1 MSFMDEM
8 KNVFS
13 KKTPEQIYVESVLKE
28 IRQRDDLIKTVS
40 QMSSQLDHC
49 QRAFDNAIR
58 ISRINAL
65 RRRQAHLS
73 DAGEKERIR
82 DAVVGQLAVQEA
94 KFDVNS
100 IVTAQDMEI
109 AMKKLGGILR
119 QMYRMDHNVSVTK
132 KDLKEARNLQFD
144 NTVEPIAFSERAAL
158 VDERFVERIIQGES
172 IADCLQAVPVGSTG
186 PLESDMGPINFE
198 SPAGG
203 ATAED
208 LKILQ
213 DQTGQDW

>member
-1 MSFMDEM
+1 
-8 KNVFS
+8 
-13 KKTPEQIYVESVLKE
+13 
-28 IRQRDDLIKTVS
+28 
-40 QMSSQLDHC
+40 
-49 QRAFDNAIR
+49 
-58 ISRINAL
+58 
-65 RRRQAHLS
+65 
-73 DAGEKERIR
+73 
-82 DAVVGQLAVQEA
+82 
-94 KFDVNS
+94 
-100 IVTAQDMEI
+100 
-109 AMKKLGGILR
+109 
-119 QMYRMDHNVSVTK
+119 MDHNVSVTK

-198 SPAGG
+198 PPAGG

>member
-119 QMYRMDHNVSVTK
+119 QMYRMDHNVSVTIQCSLN
-132 KDLKEARNLQFD
+132 DLRELFD
-144 NTVEPIAFSERAAL
+144 VLVGPVMGAVAVSALHHHIIRLIRILRVLDQRLILVSDIAGEHDGFRRSRSRWTRSRA
-158 VDERFVERIIQGES
+158 DGRHQ
-172 IADCLQAVPVGSTG
+172 
-186 PLESDMGPINFE
+186 
-198 SPAGG
+198 
-203 ATAED
+203 
-208 LKILQ
+208 
-213 DQTGQDW
+213 

>member
-73 DAGEKERIR
+73 

-198 SPAGG
+198 PPAGG

>member
-158 VDERFVERIIQGES
+158 V
-172 IADCLQAVPVGSTG
+172 
-186 PLESDMGPINFE
+186 
-198 SPAGG
+198 PAGG
-203 ATAED
+203 SCGVHRAAGVGYGSH
-208 LKILQ
+208 Q
-213 DQTGQDW
+213 F

>member
-73 DAGEKERIR
+73 DA
-82 DAVVGQLAVQEA
+82 VVGQLAVQEA

-109 AMKKLGGILR
+109 AMKKLGGVLR

-198 SPAGG
+198 PPAGG

>member
-82 DAVVGQLAVQEA
+82 DAVVL
-94 KFDVNS
+94 S
-100 IVTAQDMEI
+100 LIHI
-109 AMKKLGGILR
+109 
-119 QMYRMDHNVSVTK
+119 
-132 KDLKEARNLQFD
+132 
-144 NTVEPIAFSERAAL
+144 
-158 VDERFVERIIQGES
+158 
-172 IADCLQAVPVGSTG
+172 
-186 PLESDMGPINFE
+186 
-198 SPAGG
+198 
-203 ATAED
+203 
-208 LKILQ
+208 
-213 DQTGQDW
+213 

>member
-158 VDERFVERIIQGES
+158 VMSALWSALSRGNPSRIACRRFLWGPQGRWSRIWVPS
-172 IADCLQAVPVGSTG
+172 ILSR
-186 PLESDMGPINFE
+186 L
-198 SPAGG
+198 PAGPQPR
-203 ATAED
+203 T
-208 LKILQ
+208 
-213 DQTGQDW
+213 

>member
-119 QMYRMDHNVSVTK
+119 QMYR

-198 SPAGG
+198 PPAGG